1 MKANVPQLRELVLLY
16 GLDEKEERGTA
27 VRRLLESMK
36 IPAKTITEDMLCQT
50 VGWCAEIPGFAEK
63 EITTTGVDSVAQEEA
78 MVLRGFSKK
87 RLDQL
92 LDGMNEAG
100 IHISLKAIVT
110 AHNMHWEFGALLTEL
125 KREREAIRIQA
136 KK

>member
-1 MKANVPQLRELVLLY
+1 
-16 GLDEKEERGTA
+16 
-27 VRRLLESMK
+27 MK

-110 AHNMHWEFGALLTEL
+110 AHNMNWEFGALLTEL

>member
-1 MKANVPQLRELVLLY
+1 
-16 GLDEKEERGTA
+16 
-27 VRRLLESMK
+27 MK

-63 EITTTGVDSVAQEEA
+63 EITTTDVDSVAQEEA

-110 AHNMHWEFGALLTEL
+110 AHNMNWEFGALLTEL